1 VAPRLHPLSG
11 MYKGIYIAL
20 SGSVQKQGQLDTLT
34 HNVANAST
42 VGFKKDRSS
51 FQEFLV
57 SGLSGMADSDDGRA
71 MTDLAEVKT
80 DFSPG
85 NQFTTGNPLDVAISG
100 DGFLTLEG
108 GRYTRKGDLQ
118 IDREGYLVTQDGRK
132 VLGAAGAI
140 QLPSGKVEIAPN
152 GEVRVN
158 GAAIDT
164 LKVVRFENTDSLQEL
179 DKGQFT
185 SSEKPVESTAT
196 VVSGHLEASN
206 VDTVKEMVQ
215 MITTLREFEIYQK
228 AIKAFDAAT
237 GRVTGEM
244 AKV

>member
-1 VAPRLHPLSG
+1 

-42 VGFKKDRSS
+42 VGFKKDRTS

-57 SGLSGMADSDDGRA
+57 SGISGMADSDDGRA
-71 MTDLAEVKT
+71 MTDLSEVKT
-80 DFSPG
+80 DFSAG
-85 NQFTTGNPLDVAISG
+85 THLNTGNPLDVALSG
-100 DGFLTLEG
+100 KGFLCLEG

-118 IDREGYLVTQDGRK
+118 IGRDGYLVTQDGRK
-132 VLGAAGAI
+132 VLGAGGPI
-140 QLPSGKVEIAPN
+140 QLPPGKVAIAPS

-158 GAAIDT
+158 DTAIDT
-164 LKVVRFENTDSLQEL
+164 LKIVDFENTGSLVEL
-179 DKGQFT
+179 ENGQYVT
-185 SSEKPVESTAT
+185 PETPVESTAS
-196 VVSGHLEASN
+196 VASGHLESSN
-206 VDTVKEMVQ
+206 VDAVKEMVQ

-228 AIKAFDAAT
+228 AIKAFDDAA
-237 GRVTGEM
+237 GRVNNEM

>member
-1 VAPRLHPLSG
+1 

-42 VGFKKDRSS
+42 VGFKKDRTS

-57 SGLSGMADSDDGRA
+57 SGISGTADSDDGKS
-71 MTDLAEVKT
+71 MTDLSEVKT

-85 NQFTTGNPLDVAISG
+85 THIPTGNPLDVAISG
-100 DGFLTLEG
+100 KGFLCLEG

-118 IDREGYLVTQDGRK
+118 IGRGGYLVTQDGRK
-132 VLGAAGAI
+132 VLGAGGPI
-140 QLPSGKVEIAPN
+140 QLPPGKVDIAPS

-158 GAAIDT
+158 ETAIDT
-164 LKVVRFENTDSLQEL
+164 LKIVDFED
-179 DKGQFT
+179 T
-185 SSEKPVESTAT
+185 SSLKELENGQYVSSGAPVESTAS
-196 VVSGHLEASN
+196 VSSGRLESSN
-206 VDTVKEMVQ
+206 VDAVKEMVQ

-228 AIKAFDAAT
+228 AIKAFDDAAA
-237 GRVTGEM
+237 RVTNEM
-244 AKV
+244 ARV

>member
-1 VAPRLHPLSG
+1 

-51 FQEFLV
+51 FQEYLV
-57 SGLSGMADSDDGRA
+57 SGISGLSDSDDGKS
-71 MTDLAEVKT
+71 MTDLAEVRT

-85 NQFTTGNPLDVAISG
+85 AQFSTGNPLDIALTG
-100 DGFLTLEG
+100 KGFLSLDG

-118 IDREGYLVTQDGRK
+118 VNREGYLVTATGRK
-132 VLGAAGAI
+132 VLGAGGPI
-140 QLPSGKVEIAPN
+140 QIPTGGKVEISPN
-152 GEVRVN
+152 GQVAAN
-158 GAAIDT
+158 GTAVDT
-164 LKVVRFENTDSLQEL
+164 LKIVDFEKTASLVPLSDGEYKSSDAPVDSAA
-179 DKGQFT
+179 
-185 SSEKPVESTAT
+185 SVA
-196 VVSGHLEASN
+196 SGHLESSN
-206 VDTVKEMVQ
+206 VDAVKEMVQ

-228 AIKAFDAAT
+228 AIRAFDDAA
-237 GRVTGEM
+237 GRVNNEM